1 MKQTIEKTFE
11 IERLIPADICF
22 YTMGSV

>member
-22 YTMGSV
+22 YTMESV